1 MEAATLRIDKFG
13 IQELTIKNLAS
24 DLSLSEAALYRH
36 FKSKNEIL
44 LGLLTYF
51 ILEMNE
57 RLALIIEDK
66 EKQPSELLKKVFV
79 SQLNTFVQ
87 KPAIVSVIFSE
98 GIFQF
103 NKELSDKVS
112 TMMALMQ
119 NNINALITRG
129 QNEGVYGKLLGADT
143 ITTIIMG
150 SMRMVVLKWKLS
162 GNKSGG
168 LTIGNK
174 KRLEVARALATKPKL
189 LLLDEAVAG
198 LTSTEVRQMV
208 ELIKNLRG
216 NGVTILMVEHIME
229 AIMPIA
235 DKIVVLD
242 SGVKIAEDRPQAVVE
257 DENVIRAYFGEKFS
271 KRLKAMKDGDRA

>member
-1 MEAATLRIDKFG
+1 MKNKDFTERQIEIMEAATLRIDKFG

-119 NNINALITRG
+119 NNIHALVTRG

-162 GNKSGG
+162 GNKSNLVNDGKNVLNG
-168 LTIGNK
+168 LLK
-174 KRLEVARALATKPKL
+174 MLEK
-189 LLLDEAVAG
+189 
-198 LTSTEVRQMV
+198 
-208 ELIKNLRG
+208 
-216 NGVTILMVEHIME
+216 
-229 AIMPIA
+229 
-235 DKIVVLD
+235 
-242 SGVKIAEDRPQAVVE
+242 
-257 DENVIRAYFGEKFS
+257 
-271 KRLKAMKDGDRA
+271 

>member
-1 MEAATLRIDKFG
+1 MKNKDFTERQIEIMEAATLRIDKFG

-51 ILEMNE
+51 IVEMNG
-57 RLALIIEDK
+57 RLAVIIEDK

-103 NKELSDKVS
+103 NKDLSEQVS
-112 TMMALMQ
+112 AMMALMQ
-119 NNINALITRG
+119 KNINALILRG

-162 GNKSGG
+162 GNKSNLVNDGKNVLNG
-168 LTIGNK
+168 LLK
-174 KRLEVARALATKPKL
+174 MLEK
-189 LLLDEAVAG
+189 
-198 LTSTEVRQMV
+198 
-208 ELIKNLRG
+208 
-216 NGVTILMVEHIME
+216 
-229 AIMPIA
+229 
-235 DKIVVLD
+235 
-242 SGVKIAEDRPQAVVE
+242 
-257 DENVIRAYFGEKFS
+257 
-271 KRLKAMKDGDRA
+271 

>member
-1 MEAATLRIDKFG
+1 MKSKDFTERQIEIMEAATLRIDQFG

-57 RLALIIEDK
+57 RLAGIIADQA
-66 EKQPSELLKKVFV
+66 KQPSELLKKVFT

-103 NKELSDKVS
+103 NKELSEKVS
-112 TMMALMQ
+112 AMMTLMQ
-119 NNINALITRG
+119 QNINALIARG
-129 QNEGVYGKLLGADT
+129 QSEGIYAKLLGTDT

-162 GNKSGG
+162 GNKSNLVNDGKNVLNG
-168 LTIGNK
+168 ILK
-174 KRLEVARALATKPKL
+174 MLEK
-189 LLLDEAVAG
+189 
-198 LTSTEVRQMV
+198 
-208 ELIKNLRG
+208 
-216 NGVTILMVEHIME
+216 
-229 AIMPIA
+229 
-235 DKIVVLD
+235 
-242 SGVKIAEDRPQAVVE
+242 
-257 DENVIRAYFGEKFS
+257 
-271 KRLKAMKDGDRA
+271 

>member
-1 MEAATLRIDKFG
+1 MKNKDFTERQIEIMEAATLRIDKFG

-57 RLALIIEDK
+57 RLAVIIEDK
-66 EKQPSELLKKVFV
+66 ELQPSELLKKVFV
-79 SQLNTFVQ
+79 SQLTTFVQ

-119 NNINALITRG
+119 NNIHALVTRG

-162 GNKSGG
+162 GNKSNLVNDGKNVLNG
-168 LTIGNK
+168 LLK
-174 KRLEVARALATKPKL
+174 MLEK
-189 LLLDEAVAG
+189 
-198 LTSTEVRQMV
+198 
-208 ELIKNLRG
+208 
-216 NGVTILMVEHIME
+216 
-229 AIMPIA
+229 
-235 DKIVVLD
+235 
-242 SGVKIAEDRPQAVVE
+242 
-257 DENVIRAYFGEKFS
+257 
-271 KRLKAMKDGDRA
+271 

>member
-1 MEAATLRIDKFG
+1 MKNKDFTERQIEIMEAATLRIDKFG

-57 RLALIIEDK
+57 RLAIIIEDN

-119 NNINALITRG
+119 KNINALIVRG
-129 QNEGVYGKLLGADT
+129 QKEGVYGKLLEADT

-162 GNKSGG
+162 GNKSNLVNDGKNVLNG
-168 LTIGNK
+168 LLK
-174 KRLEVARALATKPKL
+174 MLEK
-189 LLLDEAVAG
+189 
-198 LTSTEVRQMV
+198 
-208 ELIKNLRG
+208 
-216 NGVTILMVEHIME
+216 
-229 AIMPIA
+229 
-235 DKIVVLD
+235 
-242 SGVKIAEDRPQAVVE
+242 
-257 DENVIRAYFGEKFS
+257 
-271 KRLKAMKDGDRA
+271 

>member
-1 MEAATLRIDKFG
+1 MKNKDFTERQIEIMEAATLRIDKFG

-103 NKELSDKVS
+103 NKELSEKV
-112 TMMALMQ
+112 TAMMALMQ
-119 NNINALITRG
+119 KNINTLILRG
-129 QNEGVYGKLLGADT
+129 QKEGVYEKLLGADI

-162 GNKSGG
+162 GNKSNLVNDGKSVLNG
-168 LTIGNK
+168 LLK
-174 KRLEVARALATKPKL
+174 MLEK
-189 LLLDEAVAG
+189 
-198 LTSTEVRQMV
+198 
-208 ELIKNLRG
+208 
-216 NGVTILMVEHIME
+216 
-229 AIMPIA
+229 
-235 DKIVVLD
+235 
-242 SGVKIAEDRPQAVVE
+242 
-257 DENVIRAYFGEKFS
+257 
-271 KRLKAMKDGDRA
+271 

>member
-1 MEAATLRIDKFG
+1 MKNKDFTERQIEIMEAATLRIDKFG

-24 DLSLSEAALYRH
+24 DLNLSEAALYRH

-57 RLALIIEDK
+57 RLAVIIEDK

-112 TMMALMQ
+112 SMMALMQ
-119 NNINALITRG
+119 NNINALVVRG
-129 QNEGVYGKLLGADT
+129 QNDGIYGKLLNADT

-162 GNKSGG
+162 GNKSNLVNDGKNVLNG
-168 LTIGNK
+168 LLK
-174 KRLEVARALATKPKL
+174 MLEK
-189 LLLDEAVAG
+189 
-198 LTSTEVRQMV
+198 
-208 ELIKNLRG
+208 
-216 NGVTILMVEHIME
+216 
-229 AIMPIA
+229 
-235 DKIVVLD
+235 
-242 SGVKIAEDRPQAVVE
+242 
-257 DENVIRAYFGEKFS
+257 
-271 KRLKAMKDGDRA
+271 

>member
-1 MEAATLRIDKFG
+1 MKNKDFTARQIEIMEAATLRIDKFG

-51 ILEMNE
+51 ILEMKE
-57 RLALIIEDK
+57 RLAIIMEDN

-87 KPAIVSVIFSE
+87 KPSIVSVIFSE

-119 NNINALITRG
+119 KNINALIVRG
-129 QNEGVYGKLLGADT
+129 QKEGVYGKLLEADT

-162 GNKSGG
+162 GNKSNLVNDGKNVLNG
-168 LTIGNK
+168 LLK
-174 KRLEVARALATKPKL
+174 MLEK
-189 LLLDEAVAG
+189 
-198 LTSTEVRQMV
+198 
-208 ELIKNLRG
+208 
-216 NGVTILMVEHIME
+216 
-229 AIMPIA
+229 
-235 DKIVVLD
+235 
-242 SGVKIAEDRPQAVVE
+242 
-257 DENVIRAYFGEKFS
+257 
-271 KRLKAMKDGDRA
+271 